1 MAKLM
6 KSRRKG
12 PPILFFL
19 SLALLLG
26 ALGLLVYHLV
36 NFTLRESQIPVGISV
51 AGVLV
56 GGMPED
62 QARAAVEEAYYVN
75 PVTLYYK
82 DEPINLN
89 PNVVGF
95 RLSTAA
101 IFADV
106 AAVGE
111 EGGGFWQRFVNYLL
125 GADETV
131 VRDIPLD
138 AGYVTYQETALRA
151 ELEDIARRYDQP
163 GEDTGFDV
171 QTLSIFGG
179 GDGYVMDI
187 DAAVPL
193 VEQAL
198 QSATDR
204 SVTIPLIEGQGQTA
218 TLRSLERLILAYFD
232 AVGFIYDGQ
241 SSVASVYI
249 QDLTTG
255 EEINIQGDVAFTAA
269 STAKVAILVDY
280 FRTIAREPSQ
290 DDAWLMAN
298 SILCSSNSTSNL
310 IMSDILGGK
319 DIFKGLTDVITML
332 QELGIRNSYLNAP
345 FVDGSDQQL
354 GSVQAPATQPNPEF
368 NTDPDPFNQVT
379 AEDLGTLFVLIY
391 DCAYNESGLM
401 TVYPDGEFTAKECQR
416 MLELMSGL
424 ELNRLIQG
432 GIPAGTRLAQKNGWF
447 GEVTGNAGI
456 VFSPNGRH
464 YVISIFIWEDTAEDF
479 QNYNRTWPI
488 VEDISR
494 AAWNFFNPD
503 AVMLTRRADLPPSAQ
518 ECLRTDNAGNRIN
531 VYLPPYGEVNLD
543 DIDAWKTG
551 GAPAS

>member
-1 MAKLM
+1 M

-12 PPILFFL
+12 VPILFFL
-19 SLALLLG
+19 SLALMLG

-36 NFTLRESQIPVGISV
+36 NFTLRESEIPIGISV

-62 QARAAVEEAYYVN
+62 QARAAVEEAYAQT
-75 PVTLYYK
+75 VTLYYK
-82 DEPINLN
+82 DYPINLN
-89 PNVVGF
+89 PDAVGF

-106 AAVGE
+106 AAVSE
-111 EGGGFWQRFVNYLL
+111 EGGGFWQRFISYLL
-125 GADETV
+125 GEDETV
-131 VRDIPLD
+131 VRDIPLSS
-138 AGYVTYQETALRA
+138 GYVTYQERALRA
-151 ELEDIARRYDQP
+151 ELENIAQRYDNP
-163 GEDTGFDV
+163 GEDTGYDV
-171 QTLSIFGG
+171 QTLSVFGG
-179 GDGYVMDI
+179 GDGFVMDI
-187 DAAVPL
+187 DAAVRL

-198 QSATDR
+198 RRSVDR
-204 SVTIPLIEGQGQTA
+204 SVTIPLNEGQGQSI

-232 AVGFIYDGQ
+232 SVGFIYDGQ

-269 STAKVAILVDY
+269 STAKVAILMDY

-310 IMSDILGGK
+310 IMSDILGGT
-319 DIFKGLTDVITML
+319 DVFKGLEDVIAML
-332 QELGIRNSYLNAP
+332 QSLGIRNTYLNAP

-354 GSVQAPATQPNPEF
+354 GSVQAPPTQPNPNF

-379 AEDLGTLFVLIY
+379 AEDLGTMLTLIY
-391 DCAYNESGLM
+391 DCAYNNSGLIAI
-401 TVYPDGEFTAKECQR
+401 YPDGEFTPKECSR

-432 GIPAGTRLAQKNGWF
+432 GMPTGTRFAQKNGWF
-447 GEVTGNAGI
+447 AEVTGNAGI
-456 VFSPNGRH
+456 VFSPNGHH

-503 AVMLTRRADLPPSAQ
+503 AIILTRRTDLPPVAQ
-518 ECLRTDNAGNRIN
+518 ECIRTDNAGNRIN

-543 DIDAWKTG
+543 DIDGWKTG
-551 GAPAS
+551 TVPAS

>member
-12 PPILFFL
+12 VPILFFL
-19 SLALLLG
+19 SLALMLG

-36 NFTLRESQIPVGISV
+36 NFTLRESEIPIGISV

-62 QARAAVEEAYYVN
+62 QARAAVEEAYAQT
-75 PVTLYYK
+75 VTLYYK
-82 DEPINLN
+82 DYPINLN
-89 PNVVGF
+89 PDAVGF

-101 IFADV
+101 MFADV
-106 AAVGE
+106 AAVSE
-111 EGGGFWQRFVNYLL
+111 EGGGFWQRFISYLL
-125 GADETV
+125 GEDETV
-131 VRDIPLD
+131 VRDIPLSS
-138 AGYVTYQETALRA
+138 GYVTYQERALRE
-151 ELEDIARRYDQP
+151 ELENIAQRYDNP
-163 GEDTGFDV
+163 GEDTGYDV
-171 QTLSIFGG
+171 QTLSVFGG
-179 GDGYVMDI
+179 GDGFVMDI

-198 QSATDR
+198 RRSENR
-204 SVTIPLIEGQGQTA
+204 SVTIPLNEGQGQTI

-232 AVGFIYDGQ
+232 SVGFIYDGQ

-310 IMSDILGGK
+310 IMSDILGGT
-319 DIFKGLTDVITML
+319 DVFKGLEDVIAML
-332 QELGIRNSYLNAP
+332 QSLGIRNTYLNAP

-354 GSVQAPATQPNPEF
+354 GSVQAPPTQPNPNF
-368 NTDPDPFNQVT
+368 NTEPDPFNQVT
-379 AEDLGTLFVLIY
+379 AEDLGTMFTLIY
-391 DCAYNESGLM
+391 DCAYNNSGLIAI
-401 TVYPDGEFTAKECQR
+401 YPDGEFTPKECSR

-432 GIPAGTRLAQKNGWF
+432 GMPSGTRFAQKNGWF
-447 GEVTGNAGI
+447 AEVTGNAGI
-456 VFSPNGRH
+456 VFSPNGHH
-464 YVISIFIWEDTAEDF
+464 YVISVFIWEDTAEDF

-503 AVMLTRRADLPPSAQ
+503 AIILTRRTDLPPVAQ
-518 ECLRTDNAGNRIN
+518 ECIRTDNAGNRIN

-543 DIDAWKTG
+543 DINGWKTG
-551 GAPAS
+551 TVPAS

>member
-12 PPILFFL
+12 VPILFFL
-19 SLALLLG
+19 SLALMLG

-36 NFTLRESQIPVGISV
+36 NFTLRESEIPIGISV

-62 QARAAVEEAYYVN
+62 QARAAVEEAYAQT
-75 PVTLYYK
+75 VTLYYK
-82 DEPINLN
+82 DYPINLN
-89 PNVVGF
+89 PDAVGF

-101 IFADV
+101 MFADV
-106 AAVGE
+106 AAVSE
-111 EGGGFWQRFVNYLL
+111 EGGGFWQRFISYLL
-125 GADETV
+125 GEDETV
-131 VRDIPLD
+131 VRDIPLSS
-138 AGYVTYQETALRA
+138 GYVTYQERALRE
-151 ELEDIARRYDQP
+151 ELENIAQRYDNP
-163 GEDTGFDV
+163 GEDTGYDV
-171 QTLSIFGG
+171 QTLSVFGG
-179 GDGYVMDI
+179 GDGFVMNI

-198 QSATDR
+198 RRSGDR
-204 SVTIPLIEGQGQTA
+204 SVTIPLNEGQGQTI

-232 AVGFIYDGQ
+232 SVGFIYDGQ

-310 IMSDILGGK
+310 IMSDILGGT
-319 DIFKGLTDVITML
+319 DVFKGLEDVIAML
-332 QELGIRNSYLNAP
+332 QSLGIRNTYLNAP

-354 GSVQAPATQPNPEF
+354 GSVQAPPTQSNPNF
-368 NTDPDPFNQVT
+368 NTEPDPFNQVT
-379 AEDLGTLFVLIY
+379 AEDLGTMFTLIY
-391 DCAYNESGLM
+391 DCAYNNSGLIAI
-401 TVYPDGEFTAKECQR
+401 YPDGEFTPKECSR

-432 GIPAGTRLAQKNGWF
+432 GMPSGTRFAQKNGWF
-447 GEVTGNAGI
+447 AEVTGNAGI
-456 VFSPNGRH
+456 VFSPNGHH

-503 AVMLTRRADLPPSAQ
+503 AIILTRRTDLPPVAQ
-518 ECLRTDNAGNRIN
+518 ECIRTDNAGNRIN

-543 DIDAWKTG
+543 DINGWKTG
-551 GAPAS
+551 TVPAS

>member
-12 PPILFFL
+12 VPILFFL
-19 SLALLLG
+19 SLALMLG

-36 NFTLRESQIPVGISV
+36 NFTLRESEIPIGISV

-62 QARAAVEEAYYVN
+62 QARAAVEEAYAQT
-75 PVTLYYK
+75 VTLYYK
-82 DEPINLN
+82 DYPINLN
-89 PNVVGF
+89 PDAVGF

-106 AAVGE
+106 AAVSE
-111 EGGGFWQRFVNYLL
+111 EGGGFWQRFISYLL
-125 GADETV
+125 GEDETV
-131 VRDIPLD
+131 VRDIPLSS
-138 AGYVTYQETALRA
+138 GYVTYQERALRA
-151 ELEDIARRYDQP
+151 ELENIAQRYDNP
-163 GEDTGFDV
+163 GEDTGYDV
-171 QTLSIFGG
+171 QTLSVFGG
-179 GDGYVMDI
+179 GDGFVMDI
-187 DAAVPL
+187 DAAVRL

-198 QSATDR
+198 RRSVDR
-204 SVTIPLIEGQGQTA
+204 SVTIPLNEGQGQSI

-232 AVGFIYDGQ
+232 SVGFIYDGQ

-269 STAKVAILVDY
+269 STAKVAILMDY

-310 IMSDILGGK
+310 IMSDILGGT
-319 DIFKGLTDVITML
+319 DVFKGLEDVIAML
-332 QELGIRNSYLNAP
+332 QSLGIRNTYLNAP

-354 GSVQAPATQPNPEF
+354 GSVQAPPTQPNPNF

-379 AEDLGTLFVLIY
+379 AEDLGTMLTLIY
-391 DCAYNESGLM
+391 DCAYNNSGLIAI
-401 TVYPDGEFTAKECQR
+401 YPDGEFTPKECSR

-432 GIPAGTRLAQKNGWF
+432 GMPTGTRFAQKNGWF
-447 GEVTGNAGI
+447 AEVTGNAGI
-456 VFSPNGRH
+456 VFSPNGHH

-503 AVMLTRRADLPPSAQ
+503 AIILTRRTDLPPVAQ
-518 ECLRTDNAGNRIN
+518 ECIRTDNAGNRIN

-543 DIDAWKTG
+543 DIDGWKTG
-551 GAPAS
+551 TVPAS

>member
-12 PPILFFL
+12 MPILFFL
-19 SLALLLG
+19 SLALMLG
-26 ALGLLVYHLV
+26 SLGLLVYHLV
-36 NFTLRESQIPVGISV
+36 NFTLRESQIPLGISV

-62 QARAAVEEAYYVN
+62 QARAAVEEAYYVK

-95 RLSTAA
+95 RLSTSS

-111 EGGGFWQRFVNYLL
+111 EGGGFWQRFINYLL

-131 VRDIPLD
+131 VRDIPLNE
-138 AGYVTYQETALRA
+138 GYVTYQETALRA
-151 ELEDIARRYDQP
+151 ELENIAKRYDRP

-171 QTLSIFGG
+171 QTLSVFGG
-179 GDGYVMDI
+179 GDGYVMDV
-187 DAAVPL
+187 DASMPL

-198 QSATDR
+198 RRSTNR
-204 SVTIPLIEGQGQTA
+204 SVTLPLVEGQGQTA
-218 TLRSLERLILAYFD
+218 TLRSLERLIRAYFD
-232 AVGFIYDGQ
+232 ATGFIYDGQ

-280 FRTIAREPSQ
+280 FRKIAREPSQ

-310 IMSDILGGK
+310 IMSDILGDK
-319 DIFKGLTDVITML
+319 DIFKGLQDVITML
-332 QELGIRNSYLNAP
+332 QKLGIRNSYLNAP

-354 GSVQAPATQPNPEF
+354 GSVQAPPTQPNPNF

-379 AEDLGTLFVLIY
+379 AEDLGTMFALIY
-391 DCAYNESGLM
+391 DCAYNQSGLM
-401 TVYPDGEFTAKECQR
+401 AIYPDGEFTPKECSR

-432 GIPAGTRLAQKNGWF
+432 GIPAGTRFAQKNGWF

-456 VFSPNGRH
+456 VFSPNGH
-464 YVISIFIWEDTAEDF
+464 NYVISVFIWEDTAEDF

-503 AVMLTRRADLPPSAQ
+503 AIMLTPRTDLPPVAQ
-518 ECLRTDNAGNRIN
+518 ECVKTDNAGNRIN

-543 DIDAWKTG
+543 DIDGWKTG
-551 GAPAS
+551 APPAS

>member
-12 PPILFFL
+12 VPILFFL
-19 SLALLLG
+19 SLALMLG

-36 NFTLRESQIPVGISV
+36 NFTLRESEIPIGISV

-62 QARAAVEEAYYVN
+62 QARAAVEEAYAQT
-75 PVTLYYK
+75 VTLYYK
-82 DEPINLN
+82 DYPINLN
-89 PNVVGF
+89 PDAVGF

-101 IFADV
+101 MFADV
-106 AAVGE
+106 AAVSE
-111 EGGGFWQRFVNYLL
+111 EGGGFWQRFISYLL
-125 GADETV
+125 GEDETV
-131 VRDIPLD
+131 VRDIPLSS
-138 AGYVTYQETALRA
+138 GYVTYQDRALRE
-151 ELEDIARRYDQP
+151 ELENIAQRYDNP
-163 GEDTGFDV
+163 GEDTGYDV
-171 QTLSIFGG
+171 QTLSVFGG
-179 GDGYVMDI
+179 GDGFVMDI

-198 QSATDR
+198 RRSENR
-204 SVTIPLIEGQGQTA
+204 SVTIPLNEGQGQTI

-232 AVGFIYDGQ
+232 SVGFIYDGQ

-310 IMSDILGGK
+310 IMSDILGGT
-319 DIFKGLTDVITML
+319 DVFKGLEDVIAML
-332 QELGIRNSYLNAP
+332 QSLGIRNTYLNAP

-354 GSVQAPATQPNPEF
+354 GSVQAPPTQPNPNF
-368 NTDPDPFNQVT
+368 NTEPDPFNQVT
-379 AEDLGTLFVLIY
+379 AEDLGTMFTLIY
-391 DCAYNESGLM
+391 DCAYNNSGLIAI
-401 TVYPDGEFTAKECQR
+401 YPDGEFTPKECSR

-432 GIPAGTRLAQKNGWF
+432 GMPSGTRFAQKNGWF
-447 GEVTGNAGI
+447 AEVTGNAGI
-456 VFSPNGRH
+456 VFSPNGHH
-464 YVISIFIWEDTAEDF
+464 YVISVFIWEDTAEDF

-503 AVMLTRRADLPPSAQ
+503 AIILTRRTDLPPVAQ
-518 ECLRTDNAGNRIN
+518 ECIRTDNAGNRIN

-543 DIDAWKTG
+543 DINGWKTG
-551 GAPAS
+551 TVPAS